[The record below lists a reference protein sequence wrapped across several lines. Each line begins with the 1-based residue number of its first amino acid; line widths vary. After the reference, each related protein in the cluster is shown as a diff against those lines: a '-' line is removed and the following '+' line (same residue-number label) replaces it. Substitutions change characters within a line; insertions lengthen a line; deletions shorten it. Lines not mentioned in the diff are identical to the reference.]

1 MTESVC
7 QHLKHSCVHKY
18 AQIVC
23 ACVSVRVRKENEES
37 GSVRA
42 SKYTF
47 SEVYQENRNSLTPAL
62 LSNQEMGS

>member
-18 AQIVC
+18 AQIE
-23 ACVSVRVRKENEES
+23 CVLVWVSEWEKKTPS